1 MATTT
6 FSGPIK
12 AGTIANTT
20 GTTVGTDM
28 ANVGFVVM
36 SQSAAITQ
44 STTAAASGII
54 IPAHSQILECTVFV
68 TTAYDNS
75 ATLSIGTSS
84 TSTELAT
91 AVAVSTINTI
101 KLATQ
106 ATITDADNWLDV
118 GATDVKIF
126 TASSATTSD
135 AGRATLTVTYVQQVS
150 PGLTA

>member
-6 FSGPIK
+6 FSGPVK
-12 AGTIANTT
+12 AGTISNTT
-20 GTTVGTDM
+20 GTTVGTNM
-28 ANVGFVVM
+28 KNVGTVVM

-44 STTAAASGII
+44 STTSAASGII
-54 IPAHSQILECTVFV
+54 IPANSQIVECYVYV

-101 KLATQ
+101 KLASQ
-106 ATITDADNWLDV
+106 ATITDADTWEDI
-118 GATDVKIF
+118 GSTDVKIF
-126 TASSATTSD
+126 TDSSATTSD
-135 AGRATLTVTYVQQVS
+135 TGVATLTVTYVQNNN
-150 PGLTA
+150 LA

>member
-12 AGTIANTT
+12 AGNIYNTT

-28 ANVGFVVM
+28 KNVGTVVM

-54 IPAHSQILECTVFV
+54 IPANSQIIEMSVYI
-68 TTAYDNS
+68 TTAWDNS
-75 ATLSIGTSS
+75 STLNIGTTS

-91 AVAVSTINTI
+91 GIVVTVVEKI
-101 KLATQ
+101 KLASQ
-106 ATITDADNWLDV
+106 ATITDSDAWEDI
-118 GATDVKIF
+118 GSSDVKIF
-126 TASSATTSD
+126 TDSTATTSD
-135 AGRATLTVTYVQQVS
+135 TGVATLTVTYVQNNN
-150 PGLTA
+150 LA

>member
-1 MATTT
+1 MGTTT

-12 AGTIANTT
+12 AGNIYNTT
-20 GTTVGTDM
+20 GTTVGTNM
-28 ANVGFVVM
+28 KNVGSVVM

-54 IPAHSQILECTVFV
+54 IPANSQIIECYVYV

-91 AVAVSTINTI
+91 AVAVTTINTI
-101 KLATQ
+101 KLASQ
-106 ATITDADNWLDV
+106 ATITDADTWEDI
-118 GATDVKIF
+118 GSTDVKIF
-126 TASSATTSD
+126 TDSSATTSD
-135 AGRATLTVTYVQQVS
+135 TGVATLTVTYVQNNN
-150 PGLTA
+150 LA